1 MQFKSTTGTGN
12 NETPCIAFT
21 IPLLVRVL
29 ELVREDVSSDV
40 NLHFILEQLI
50 ALSAANE
57 CLNMSHYESIAKSNP
72 TSK

>member
-12 NETPCIAFT
+12 NEAPCIAFT

-57 CLNMSHYESIAKSNP
+57 CLNMSHYTSIEKANP

>member
-21 IPLLVRVL
+21 IPMLVRVL
-29 ELVREDVSSDV
+29 ELVREEVNSDV
-40 NLHFILEQLI
+40 NLHFILEKLI
-50 ALSAANE
+50 ELSAANE
-57 CLNMSHYESIAKSNP
+57 CLNMSHYAAIEKSNP